1 MSHNVTRFEMVY
13 VTVNTGLLCL
23 VYYLL
28 RRTFDWYNHILWSSR
43 TVMSVTPSRGLYLYL
58 RTLDIAMD
66 DEIVTDDEASILHVL
81 ANALGVSPSSTAEC
95 LAIIRGEEKNPFDE
109 LEEDYSG
116 HHLGDVTTYQS
127 ALIAALD
134 DEVITEDEWSM
145 LEVLRNLI
153 GLQPDQ
159 HGMIEE
165 AIRQMA
171 DIDTNG
177 TRRIERLNRFNT
189 VCPFN

>member
-1 MSHNVTRFEMVY
+1 MITI
-13 VTVNTGLLCL
+13 TGLLYI
-23 VYYLL
+23 VYYLSG
-28 RRTFDWYNHILWSSR
+28 RTFDCYNHILWSSR

-95 LAIIRGEEKNPFDE
+95 LAIVRGEEKNPFDE

-171 DIDTNG
+171 DVDING

-189 VCPFN
+189 VCPFK